1 MKIRCVNITIAGIHM
16 LCWMTIAGLHISW
29 NWEDLTWLT
38 AQHSRQVC
46 SHTYVQ
52 LEQVKNQLRDCETD
66 NVTHQVDGR
75 KQALQSR
82 QTIISTPL
90 EAEDEAAGEEPLD
103 RLTTND
109 SPPPT
114 ARYTAIHSDRQAIPQ
129 RNTKAER
136 KSKAIIRRK

>member
-1 MKIRCVNITIAGIHM
+1 
-16 LCWMTIAGLHISW
+16 
-29 NWEDLTWLT
+29 
-38 AQHSRQVC
+38 
-46 SHTYVQ
+46 
-52 LEQVKNQLRDCETD
+52 VKNQLRDCETD

-82 QTIISTPL
+82 QTITSTPL

-114 ARYTAIHSDRQAIPQ
+114 ARYTAIHSDRDRQSHRETQ
-129 RNTKAER
+129 RQKENR
-136 KSKAIIRRK
+136 KQ